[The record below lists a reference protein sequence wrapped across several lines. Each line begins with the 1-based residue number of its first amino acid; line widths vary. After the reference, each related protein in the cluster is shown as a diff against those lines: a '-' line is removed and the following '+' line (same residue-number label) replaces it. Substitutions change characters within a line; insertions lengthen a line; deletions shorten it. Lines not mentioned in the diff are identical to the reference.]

1 MRAVAGAYRPRLVE
15 KEPWAVGACE
25 SRLLVA
31 EAEAREGNS
40 LLSALWFRLLALTLT
55 PSLRNAREAAHVVA
69 TSIPGT
75 GGTSRRR

>member
-1 MRAVAGAYRPRLVE
+1 VE

-25 SRLLVA
+25 SRLLGA
-31 EAEAREGNS
+31 EAAARQGSS

-69 TSIPGT
+69 ASIPGT
-75 GGTSRRR
+75 GGPGRRR